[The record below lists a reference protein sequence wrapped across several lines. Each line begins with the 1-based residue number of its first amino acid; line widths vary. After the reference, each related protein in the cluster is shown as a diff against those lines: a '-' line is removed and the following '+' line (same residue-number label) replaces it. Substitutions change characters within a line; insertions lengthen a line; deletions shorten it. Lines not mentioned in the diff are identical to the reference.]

1 MGRFNDALPR
11 IDDALTVG
19 DARGAF
25 ATLRPWLTYPQRL
38 EDGDWAKALQRF
50 EKVGREIVG
59 DPFADLV
66 HAASV
71 HDDVQGLYDLGYEL
85 IEQELCD
92 VAATVLA
99 RAVRKRPDLPGL
111 LSELVT
117 ALEAEGRHADACR
130 WLLAAPRALESAFV
144 LRFLLAW
151 NTALSGDLSGARA
164 RLGLLGN
171 AAGGDEAAMRER
183 LEELLARG
191 EAVADATALDGDDLR
206 GWHFVM
212 HGSLLLRLSPHGF
225 KEGMRGRY
233 ALTQDSEARCREG
246 LERLRLVLGAMKVEV
261 PRVLRLP
268 DRDSTILAIAASRVF
283 DAPLEHWNAASD
295 DPGLV
300 VAYDLSTVGPD
311 LLTQLQPHRAGQVLW
326 EHASRWVTDRPV
338 AADFVTYFYQY
349 NTAPWAEHT
358 LVDASTGGTLRAPP
372 DDASPEVIAARIAA
386 LPVDDRDLRDKDA
399 LLRFVAACAAARHD
413 GEALAGALRTQGLRS
428 RQWTGGPVASNRFR

>member
-11 IDDALTVG
+11 IDDALAVG

-25 ATLRPWLTYPQRL
+25 ATLRPWLSYPQRL
-38 EDGDWAKALQRF
+38 EEADWTRALERF

-66 HAASV
+66 RAVSA

-92 VAATVLA
+92 LAATVLA

-111 LSELVT
+111 LSELVS
-117 ALEAEGRHADACR
+117 ALEAEGRHTDACR

-144 LRFLLAW
+144 LRYLLAW
-151 NTALSGDLSGARA
+151 NTALSGDLAGARA
-164 RLGLLGN
+164 RLALVGS
-171 AAGGDEAAMRER
+171 AAGGDEATMLER
-183 LEELLARG
+183 LEELLARA
-191 EAVADATALDGDDLR
+191 EAMDDVTALDGDDLR

-212 HGSLLLRLSPHGF
+212 HGSVLLRLSPHGF

-246 LERLRLVLGAMKVEV
+246 IERLRVVLEAMGVKV

-268 DRDSTILAIAASRVF
+268 DRDSTILAIAASRVL

-300 VAYDLSTVGPD
+300 VAYDLGAVGPD
-311 LLTQLQPHRAGQVLW
+311 LLTQLQPHRPGQMLW
-326 EHASRWVTDRPV
+326 EHASRWVSDRPL
-338 AADFVTYFYQY
+338 AADFVTYLYQY

-358 LVDASTGGTLRAPP
+358 LVDAATGGTLRAPP

-386 LPVDDRDLRDKDA
+386 LAVDDRDLGDRDA
-399 LLRFVAACAAARHD
+399 LTRFAGACAKARRD
-413 GEALAGALRTQGLRS
+413 GDALAGALRLQGLRP
-428 RQWTGGPVASNRFR
+428 RQWTGGPVASSRFR